1 MTDDEVK
8 VEIIERCKRAATNY
22 GIPRGVAYKM
32 VVYIL
37 KLTGPELGDLTIFWL
52 PLETNL
58 RVRLSIPELG
68 HDGSR
73 SIVDV
78 REKSRHHGSIDGG
91 TLQTVPAGTKW
102 HYTDRNDIILKRLR
116 ALMLLDD
123 LADV

>member
-8 VEIIERCKRAATNY
+8 AEIIERCKKAAKNY
-22 GIPRGVAYKM
+22 GRSRGDAYKM
-32 VVYIL
+32 VVYTL
-37 KLTGPELGDLTIFWL
+37 KLSDPELGDLSVFWL
-52 PLETNL
+52 PVEGNL

-68 HDGSR
+68 HNGSR

-78 REKSRHHGSIDGG
+78 REKDRYAGPNTGN
-91 TLQTVPAGTKW
+91 LPAGTLW
-102 HYTDRNDIILKRLR
+102 SYTDRNDILLKRLR